1 MGFEIFSLRQDSR
14 AVLATDM
21 LNVAASM
28 RFYERELTNVSKS
41 AAQPLVHSMST
52 FDRVRKRWGIT
63 YVQHYSRVT
72 VQTIIHKPF
81 RIG

>member
-1 MGFEIFSLRQDSR
+1 MDFEIFSLRQDSR
-14 AVLATDM
+14 AADM
-21 LNVAASM
+21 LNVAAFM

-41 AAQPLVHSMST
+41 AARPLVHSMST